1 MSKLDNKNV
10 SKHLGKTSK
19 YKSEYDEKL
28 LVREPRSSNRK
39 HLKIKD
45 KDLPFVGYDVWNGYE
60 VSGLMDNG
68 MPVNA
73 VAKVVYAC
81 DSKYIVES
89 KSMKLYWNSFNMTKF
104 GETMEDVV
112 SGIEFHAA
120 ADLSKLLQTEV
131 KVKLFSCDTDLRGVS
146 NPFLE
151 AYDGLPNSLA
161 IISTKKY
168 VRLEHFL
175 TTGYRAKSEINITK
189 YKEDPSI
196 FDTKYTSMAELNNLN
211 VMSSLLKSNCRV
223 TSQPDW
229 GDVFIHIEGQWLP
242 GVRELLEYIISFR
255 DENHFHEEICETIYK
270 RLYDRFSP
278 RELMVACLYSRRG
291 GWDINPVRA
300 SKIDLID
307 DMMWDETIPWIKTI
321 RQ

>member
-1 MSKLDNKNV
+1 MTKLDNKNV

-19 YKSEYDEKL
+19 YKSQYDSDL

-60 VSGLMDNG
+60 VSGLLNNG
-68 MPVNA
+68 LPISA
-73 VAKVVYAC
+73 VAKVVYPC

-89 KSMKLYWNSFNMTKF
+89 KSMKLYWNSFNMTKLDDTIDIAV
-104 GETMEDVV
+104 GT
-112 SGIEFHAA
+112 IEELATE
-120 ADLSKLLQTEV
+120 DLSKLLQTEV
-131 KVKLFSCDTDLRGVS
+131 KVKLFSCDTDLKKVS

-151 AYDGLPNSLA
+151 AYDDAPNSLA
-161 IISTKKY
+161 IIPTRKY
-168 VRLEHFL
+168 VRLEHFV
-175 TTGYRAKSEINITK
+175 KSDINITK
-189 YKEDPSI
+189 YTEDPSI
-196 FDTKYTSMAELNNLN
+196 FDTKYTSMAEPNNLN

-229 GDVFIHIEGQWLP
+229 GDVFIHIEGHWLP
-242 GVRELLEYIISFR
+242 GLQELLEYIVSFR

-300 SKIDLID
+300 NKIDLID

>member
-161 IISTKKY
+161 IISTK
-168 VRLEHFL
+168 
-175 TTGYRAKSEINITK
+175 
-189 YKEDPSI
+189 
-196 FDTKYTSMAELNNLN
+196 
-211 VMSSLLKSNCRV
+211 
-223 TSQPDW
+223 
-229 GDVFIHIEGQWLP
+229 
-242 GVRELLEYIISFR
+242 
-255 DENHFHEEICETIYK
+255 
-270 RLYDRFSP
+270 
-278 RELMVACLYSRRG
+278 
-291 GWDINPVRA
+291 
-300 SKIDLID
+300 
-307 DMMWDETIPWIKTI
+307 
-321 RQ
+321 

>member
-1 MSKLDNKNV
+1 MTKLSNKNI
-10 SKHLGKTSK
+10 SKHLGKTSS

-60 VSGLMDNG
+60 VSGLTDNG
-68 MPVNA
+68 LPVNA
-73 VAKVVYAC
+73 IAKVVYPC

-104 GETMEDVV
+104 GETIEDVV

-131 KVKLFSCDTDLRGVS
+131 KVKLFSCDTDLKGVS

-151 AYDGLPNSLA
+151 SYNGHPSSLA
-161 IISTKKY
+161 IIPTKKY
-168 VRLEHFL
+168 VRLEHYL
-175 TTGYRAKSEINITK
+175 TTGWRAKDEIEITK

-196 FDTKYTSMAELNNLN
+196 FDTKYTSMAEPNNLN

-242 GVRELLEYIISFR
+242 GVKELLEYIISFR

-278 RELMVACLYSRRG
+278 RELMVACLYARRG

-300 SKIDLID
+300 NKIELID
-307 DMMWDETIPWIKTI
+307 NTMWDETIPWIKTI

>member
-1 MSKLDNKNV
+1 MTKLDNKNV

-19 YKSEYDEKL
+19 YKSQYDSSL

-60 VSGLMDNG
+60 VSGLLNNG
-68 MPVNA
+68 LPISA
-73 VAKVVYAC
+73 VAKVVYPC

-89 KSMKLYWNSFNMTKF
+89 KSMKLYWNSFNMTKLSD
-104 GETMEDVV
+104 TIDVAV
-112 SGIEFHAA
+112 GTIEELATE
-120 ADLSKLLQTEV
+120 DLSKLLQTEV
-131 KVKLFSCDTDLRGVS
+131 KVKLFSCDTDLKRVS

-151 AYDGLPNSLA
+151 SYDAAPNSLA
-161 IISTKKY
+161 IMSTKKY
-168 VRLEHFL
+168 VRLEHFI
-175 TTGYRAKSEINITK
+175 KSKINNTK
-189 YKEDPSI
+189 YTEDPSI
-196 FDTKYTSMAELNNLN
+196 FDTKYTSMAEPNSLN

-229 GDVFIHIEGQWLP
+229 GDVFIHIEGYWLP
-242 GVRELLEYIISFR
+242 GLQELLEYIVSFR

-278 RELMVACLYSRRG
+278 RELMVACLYARRG

-300 SKIDLID
+300 NKIDLID

>member
-1 MSKLDNKNV
+1 
-10 SKHLGKTSK
+10 
-19 YKSEYDEKL
+19 
-28 LVREPRSSNRK
+28 
-39 HLKIKD
+39 
-45 KDLPFVGYDVWNGYE
+45 
-60 VSGLMDNG
+60 
-68 MPVNA
+68 
-73 VAKVVYAC
+73 
-81 DSKYIVES
+81 
-89 KSMKLYWNSFNMTKF
+89 MTKF

-131 KVKLFSCDTDLRGVS
+131 KVKLFSCDTDLKGVS

-151 AYDGLPNSLA
+151 SYDGLPNSLA
-161 IISTKKY
+161 IIPTKKY

-175 TTGYRAKSEINITK
+175 TTGWREKSEIEITK

-196 FDTKYTSMAELNNLN
+196 FDTKYTSMAEPNNLN

-242 GVRELLEYIISFR
+242 GVKELLEYIISFR

-278 RELMVACLYSRRG
+278 RELMVACLYARRG

-300 SKIDLID
+300 NKINLID
-307 DMMWDETIPWIKTI
+307 DIMWDETIPWIKTI

>member
-1 MSKLDNKNV
+1 
-10 SKHLGKTSK
+10 
-19 YKSEYDEKL
+19 
-28 LVREPRSSNRK
+28 
-39 HLKIKD
+39 
-45 KDLPFVGYDVWNGYE
+45 
-60 VSGLMDNG
+60 
-68 MPVNA
+68 
-73 VAKVVYAC
+73 
-81 DSKYIVES
+81 
-89 KSMKLYWNSFNMTKF
+89 MKLYWNSFNMTKF
-104 GETMEDVV
+104 GETIEDVA

-131 KVKLFSCDTDLRGVS
+131 KVKLFSCDTDLKGVS

-151 AYDGLPNSLA
+151 SYDAVPNSLT
-161 IISTKKY
+161 IIPTKKY

-175 TTGYRAKSEINITK
+175 KSDINITK
-189 YKEDPSI
+189 YREDPSI
-196 FDTKYTSMAELNNLN
+196 FDTKYTSMAEPNNLN

-229 GDVFIHIEGQWLP
+229 GDVFIHIEGHWLP
-242 GVRELLEYIISFR
+242 GVKELLEYIVSFR

-278 RELMVACLYSRRG
+278 RELMVACLYARRG

-300 SKIDLID
+300 NKIDLID

>member
-1 MSKLDNKNV
+1 MTKLDNKNV

-19 YKSEYDEKL
+19 YKSQYDSAL

-39 HLKIKD
+39 HLKIKE

-60 VSGLMDNG
+60 VSGLLNNG
-68 MPVNA
+68 LPISA
-73 VAKVVYAC
+73 VAKVIYPC

-89 KSMKLYWNSFNMTKF
+89 KSMKLYWNSFNMTKL
-104 GETMEDVV
+104 GDT
-112 SGIEFHAA
+112 IEVAVGAIEELAA
-120 ADLSKLLQTEV
+120 EDLSKLLQTEV
-131 KVKLFSCDTDLRGVS
+131 KVKLFSCDTNLKRVS

-151 AYDGLPNSLA
+151 SYDSVPNSLA
-161 IISTKKY
+161 IIPTKKY
-168 VRLEHFL
+168 VRLEHFVKCE
-175 TTGYRAKSEINITK
+175 TNITK
-189 YKEDPSI
+189 YTEDPSI
-196 FDTKYTSMAELNNLN
+196 FDSKYTSMAEPNNLN

-229 GDVFIHIEGQWLP
+229 GDVFIHIEGYWLP
-242 GVRELLEYIISFR
+242 GVKELLEYIVSFR

-300 SKIDLID
+300 NKIDLID

>member
-1 MSKLDNKNV
+1 MTKLDNKNV

-19 YKSEYDEKL
+19 YKSQYDSSL

-60 VSGLMDNG
+60 VSGLLNNG
-68 MPVNA
+68 LPISA
-73 VAKVVYAC
+73 VAKVVYPC

-89 KSMKLYWNSFNMTKF
+89 KSMKLYWNSFNMTKL
-104 GETMEDVV
+104 GDTIDIAV
-112 SGIEFHAA
+112 GTIEELATE
-120 ADLSKLLQTEV
+120 DLSKLLQTEV
-131 KVKLFSCDTDLRGVS
+131 KVKLFSCDTDLKRVS

-151 AYDGLPNSLA
+151 SYDAAPNSLA
-161 IISTKKY
+161 IMSTKKY
-168 VRLEHFL
+168 VRLEHFI
-175 TTGYRAKSEINITK
+175 KSKINITK
-189 YKEDPSI
+189 YTEDPSI
-196 FDTKYTSMAELNNLN
+196 FDTKYTSMAEPNNLN

-229 GDVFIHIEGQWLP
+229 GDVFIHIEGHWLP
-242 GVRELLEYIISFR
+242 GLQELLQYIVSFR

-278 RELMVACLYSRRG
+278 RELMVACLYARRG

-300 SKIDLID
+300 NKIDLID

>member
-1 MSKLDNKNV
+1 MTKLDNKNV

-19 YKSEYDEKL
+19 YKSQYDSSL

-60 VSGLMDNG
+60 VSGLLNNG
-68 MPVNA
+68 LPISA
-73 VAKVVYAC
+73 VAKVVYPC

-89 KSMKLYWNSFNMTKF
+89 KSMKLYWNSFNMTKL
-104 GETMEDVV
+104 GDTIDIAV
-112 SGIEFHAA
+112 GTIEELATE
-120 ADLSKLLQTEV
+120 DLSKLLQIEV
-131 KVKLFSCDTDLRGVS
+131 KVKLFSCDTDLKRVS

-151 AYDGLPNSLA
+151 SYDAAPNSLA
-161 IISTKKY
+161 IMSTKKY
-168 VRLEHFL
+168 VRLEHFI
-175 TTGYRAKSEINITK
+175 KSKINITK
-189 YKEDPSI
+189 YTEDPSI
-196 FDTKYTSMAELNNLN
+196 FDTKYTSMAEPNSLN

-229 GDVFIHIEGQWLP
+229 GDVFIHIEGHWLP
-242 GVRELLEYIISFR
+242 GLQELLQYIVSFR

-300 SKIDLID
+300 NKIDLID
-307 DMMWDETIPWIKTI
+307 NMMWDETIPWIKTI

>member
-1 MSKLDNKNV
+1 MTKLDNKNV

-19 YKSEYDEKL
+19 YKSQYDSDL

-60 VSGLMDNG
+60 VSGLLNNG
-68 MPVNA
+68 LPISA
-73 VAKVVYAC
+73 VAKVIYPC

-89 KSMKLYWNSFNMTKF
+89 KSMKLYWNSFNMTKL
-104 GETMEDVV
+104 GDTIDIAV
-112 SGIEFHAA
+112 GAIEELATE
-120 ADLSKLLQTEV
+120 DLSKLLQTEV
-131 KVKLFSCDTDLRGVS
+131 KVKLFSCDTDLKRVS

-151 AYDGLPNSLA
+151 SYDAAPNSLA
-161 IISTKKY
+161 IMSTKKY
-168 VRLEHFL
+168 VRLEHFI
-175 TTGYRAKSEINITK
+175 KSKINITK
-189 YKEDPSI
+189 YTEDPSI
-196 FDTKYTSMAELNNLN
+196 FDTKYTSMAEPNNLN

-278 RELMVACLYSRRG
+278 RELMIACLYARRG

-300 SKIDLID
+300 NKIDLID

>member
-1 MSKLDNKNV
+1 MTKLDNKNV

-19 YKSEYDEKL
+19 YKSQYDSDL

-60 VSGLMDNG
+60 VSGLLNNG
-68 MPVNA
+68 LPISA
-73 VAKVVYAC
+73 VAKVVYPC

-89 KSMKLYWNSFNMTKF
+89 KSMKLYWNSFNMTKL
-104 GETMEDVV
+104 GDTIDIAV
-112 SGIEFHAA
+112 GTIEELATE
-120 ADLSKLLQTEV
+120 DLSKLLQTEV
-131 KVKLFSCDTDLRGVS
+131 KVKLFSCDTDLKRVS

-151 AYDGLPNSLA
+151 SYDAAPNSLA
-161 IISTKKY
+161 IMSTKKY
-168 VRLEHFL
+168 VRLEHFI
-175 TTGYRAKSEINITK
+175 KSKINITK
-189 YKEDPSI
+189 YTEDPSI
-196 FDTKYTSMAELNNLN
+196 FDTKYTSMAEPNSLN

-229 GDVFIHIEGQWLP
+229 GDVFIHIEGYWLP
-242 GVRELLEYIISFR
+242 GLQELLEYIVSFR

-300 SKIDLID
+300 NKIDLID

>member
-1 MSKLDNKNV
+1 M
-10 SKHLGKTSK
+10 
-19 YKSEYDEKL
+19 
-28 LVREPRSSNRK
+28 
-39 HLKIKD
+39 
-45 KDLPFVGYDVWNGYE
+45 
-60 VSGLMDNG
+60 
-68 MPVNA
+68 
-73 VAKVVYAC
+73 
-81 DSKYIVES
+81 
-89 KSMKLYWNSFNMTKF
+89 
-104 GETMEDVV
+104 
-112 SGIEFHAA
+112 
-120 ADLSKLLQTEV
+120 
-131 KVKLFSCDTDLRGVS
+131 
-146 NPFLE
+146 
-151 AYDGLPNSLA
+151 
-161 IISTKKY
+161 
-168 VRLEHFL
+168 EHFL

-196 FDTKYTSMAELNNLN
+196 FDTKYTSMAEPNNLN